1 MTKKE
6 MLLAAAVAG
15 IALGVSAP
23 QAAAQDK
30 VDEVKCWGVNGCG
43 SHAKCSVK
51 ADDLG
56 AVKKLLGERE
66 YRKRFGK
73 SEAHSCGSHAK
84 CGASFQILNWT
95 TTTAGECSAQGGF
108 LIDEV
113 GGQKVAKKA

>member
-6 MLLAAAVAG
+6 KLLAAAVAG

-23 QAAAQDK
+23 RAAAQGK

-43 SHAKCSVK
+43 SHAKCAVK
-51 ADDLG
+51 DDDLG

-66 YRKRFGK
+66 YTKRFGK
-73 SEAHSCGSHAK
+73 SEAHACGSHAK
-84 CGASFQILNWT
+84 CGASSEILNWT

-108 LIDEV
+108 LIEAV
-113 GGQKVAKKA
+113 GGRKVAKKA